1 MWNIS
6 DLQNIG
12 QNVMQKVWFLHW
24 SDKFLAKFCTFAK
37 CVSFCRLFLHTWAWS
52 SSVCVANTAQ
62 GTFQCKNGALQFFLQ
77 CIKRSNFANP
87 VYGLRLERAFGG
99 LFVLFLCKIR
109 PKFAEFGWKF
119 AKHGQNLAEDGQN
132 SQNWWQF
139 CKIYKLSLLISQF
152 WSPLLFRNYLFSRF
166 AETGCANS
174 QYFFCL
180 FSFLAF

>member
-1 MWNIS
+1 MSCKEADSYIDLTNFWRNFAH
-6 DLQNIG
+6 LQN
-12 QNVMQKVWFLHW
+12 VWAFAGC
-24 SDKFLAKFCTFAK
+24 SCTLGHEVAVFVLQILRKA
-37 CVSFCRLFLHTWAWS
+37 LS
-52 SSVCVANTAQ
+52 SA
-62 GTFQCKNGALQFFLQ
+62 KNGALQFFLQ

-166 AETGCANS
+166 AETGCADS